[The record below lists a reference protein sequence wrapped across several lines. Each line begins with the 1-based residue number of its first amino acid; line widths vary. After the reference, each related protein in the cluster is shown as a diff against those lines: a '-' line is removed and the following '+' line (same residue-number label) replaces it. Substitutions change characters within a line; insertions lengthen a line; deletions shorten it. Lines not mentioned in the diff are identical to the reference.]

1 MIRMNDFH
9 GEIEGRNESLR
20 GDPSD
25 KIFERIKESSD
36 RHAMASLDNFG
47 FGAPPDPL
55 TKRTRREVISSQILG
70 CQKKDQEAI
79 ITQEEIDQAKI
90 EFSKRTGWRSGH
102 DHHAS

>member
-1 MIRMNDFH
+1 MIRMTDYH

-25 KIFERIKESSD
+25 KILDRIKESSD

-47 FGAPPDPL
+47 FGAPPEPL
-55 TKRTRREVISSQILG
+55 NNRTRRDVISSQILG

-79 ITQEEIDQAKI
+79 ITQKEIDQAKA
-90 EFSKRTGWRSGH
+90 EFSKRTGWRSEH
-102 DHHAS
+102 DHHSS

>member
-1 MIRMNDFH
+1 MIRMTDFH
-9 GEIEGRNESLR
+9 GDIDGRNESLR

-47 FGAPPDPL
+47 FGAPPEAL
-55 TKRTRREVISSQILG
+55 TKRTRRDVITSQILG
-70 CQKKDQEAI
+70 CQNQDEEVI

-90 EFSKRTGWRSGH
+90 EFSKRTGWRSEH
-102 DHHAS
+102 DHHTS

>member
-1 MIRMNDFH
+1 MIRMTDFH
-9 GEIEGRNESLR
+9 GDIDGRNESLR

-25 KIFERIKESSD
+25 KIFDRIKESSD

-47 FGAPPDPL
+47 FGAPPEPL
-55 TKRTRREVISSQILG
+55 NNRTRRDVISSQILG

-79 ITQEEIDQAKI
+79 ITQEEIDQAKA
-90 EFSKRTGWRSGH
+90 EFSKRTGWRSEH